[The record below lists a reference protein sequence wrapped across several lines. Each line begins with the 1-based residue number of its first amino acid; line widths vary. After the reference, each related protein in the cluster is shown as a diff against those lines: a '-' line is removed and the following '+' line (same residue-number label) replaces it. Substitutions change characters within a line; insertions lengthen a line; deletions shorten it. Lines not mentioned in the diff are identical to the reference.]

1 MGIEMSKR
9 SRLYSDLEPVI
20 GKESAEV
27 IMNSLNCEGTEALVT
42 KEDLRSEL
50 GSLRREIDD
59 KFEMMMAHLDKQLLN
74 MKIWF
79 LVTGP
84 GVAFAVVNL
93 YKK

>member
-1 MGIEMSKR
+1 
-9 SRLYSDLEPVI
+9 
-20 GKESAEV
+20 
-27 IMNSLNCEGTEALVT
+27 MNSLNYEGTESLVT

-59 KFEMMMAHLDKQLLN
+59 KFEMMMAHLDKKLLN

-79 LVTGP
+79 MVTGP
-84 GVAFAVVNL
+84 GVAFAAVNL

>member
-1 MGIEMSKR
+1 
-9 SRLYSDLEPVI
+9 
-20 GKESAEV
+20 
-27 IMNSLNCEGTEALVT
+27 MNLLNLEGTEALVT

-50 GSLRREIDD
+50 GALRREIDD
-59 KFEMMMAHLDKQLLN
+59 KFEKMIAHMDKKLLN

-79 LVTGP
+79 LVTGL